1 MAGLF
6 TDSQDAATPSVE
18 RPGSSPGHARI
29 EACKAR
35 TARDGQPYRLATS
48 LAGPLALVLARF
60 APRIMVY
67 LSGHSVRT
75 EHIKLGQALHL
86 SDATCADSSPRR
98 TSWRRTVARSMLREQ
113 TEGVIMSDR
122 SLRGMRLGAQSME
135 TESGVEPAPR
145 QRVEYRCEDGEQV
158 FVTFSS
164 EAEIPPVWVSKTG
177 KEALLVD
184 GERPVDANEKAV
196 RTHWDMLLERRS
208 LPELEQILEDRL
220 NILRERRGERRS
232 A

>member
-1 MAGLF
+1 
-6 TDSQDAATPSVE
+6 
-18 RPGSSPGHARI
+18 
-29 EACKAR
+29 
-35 TARDGQPYRLATS
+35 
-48 LAGPLALVLARF
+48 
-60 APRIMVY
+60 
-67 LSGHSVRT
+67 
-75 EHIKLGQALHL
+75 
-86 SDATCADSSPRR
+86 
-98 TSWRRTVARSMLREQ
+98 
-113 TEGVIMSDR
+113 MSDR

-184 GERPVDANEKAV
+184 GERPDTSNEKAV

-220 NILRERRGERRS
+220 TILRERRGDRLHPWMQPIRPFCVSAWLCVPASRAGSCPSASSSGRS
-232 A
+232 SPTSSR

>member
-1 MAGLF
+1 
-6 TDSQDAATPSVE
+6 
-18 RPGSSPGHARI
+18 
-29 EACKAR
+29 
-35 TARDGQPYRLATS
+35 
-48 LAGPLALVLARF
+48 
-60 APRIMVY
+60 
-67 LSGHSVRT
+67 
-75 EHIKLGQALHL
+75 
-86 SDATCADSSPRR
+86 
-98 TSWRRTVARSMLREQ
+98 
-113 TEGVIMSDR
+113 MSDR

-184 GERPVDANEKAV
+184 GERPDTSNDKAV

-220 NILRERRGERRS
+220 TILRERRGERRS
-232 A
+232 AEYSRNKTMGPPTQWAGGPIALSTERTTAGLAPSCG